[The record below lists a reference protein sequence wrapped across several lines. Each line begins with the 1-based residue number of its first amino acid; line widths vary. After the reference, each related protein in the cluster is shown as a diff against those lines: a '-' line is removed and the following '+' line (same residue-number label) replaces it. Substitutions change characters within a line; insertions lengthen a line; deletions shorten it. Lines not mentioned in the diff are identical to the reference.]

1 VVDKEQTDK
10 LREFY
15 RQLALD
21 PLEPDDPRYVPLYDD
36 DEDPVLALME
46 GVQFSPGESTQLL
59 SGYRGS
65 GKSTELRRLKQYLE
79 NDRYAVVLVD
89 IEDYLNTASPVDIV
103 DYLLALV
110 AAFEEASPGEPE
122 HKGLLT
128 RLTGILG
135 RVRVDEPTVSVPGSI
150 LEFKLSLKSSSA
162 FVDQLRKYLAG
173 SLGELVKAVREMM
186 AELVKAILTANA
198 NATEVVLLVDSGEHF
213 RGTLTTDADVQASV
227 ENLFFN
233 QADNL
238 QFRGLHVVYTVPPYL
253 KTRVGGA
260 AGKYRPGAPLQVIP
274 AVKVRNE
281 DGQENEDG
289 LAALRQIVE
298 VRGKW
303 REVLGEDGEQVRRI
317 SLASGGHLRDLI
329 RLLQEVIRR
338 SMRVDHLPAPERVV
352 TGAIDQIAREFL
364 PLADDDAL
372 ALWRVHNDHD
382 SPMES
387 IAGGLTTLS
396 RFLDTHLLLC
406 YRNGREWYDVHPL
419 IVDDAWTTSPLCRAD
434 CEHSIQRKSRDLMVA
449 VLRTRGSMCSAKTL
463 MTPSTFSTVPR
474 ISNAGWARATRRNRV
489 HAPRETITLIR
500 PVSSSRLMKM
510 VPWAVAGRWRWVTIP
525 PTVTRAR
532 SATSTRPAAV
542 TTPCSASAAR
552 TNSVG

>member
-1 VVDKEQTDK
+1 MADKGQTDK

-21 PLEPDDPRYVPLYDD
+21 PLEPGDPRYVPLYHPE
-36 DEDPVLALME
+36 EDPVLALME

-65 GKSTELRRLKQYLE
+65 GKSTELKRLKQYLE
-79 NDRYAVVLVD
+79 NDRYAVILVD
-89 IEDYLNTASPVDIV
+89 IEDYLNTAAPVDIV
-103 DYLLALV
+103 DFLLALV
-110 AAFEEASPGEPE
+110 AAFEEASAPGAK
-122 HKGLLT
+122 HKGLLS

-135 RVRVDEPTVSVPGSI
+135 RVRISEANVKVPGSI
-150 LEFKLSLKSSSA
+150 LELKLSLKSSPA
-162 FVDQLRKYLAG
+162 FVDQLRQYLAG
-173 SLGELVKAVREMM
+173 SLGELVKDVRELM
-186 AELVKAILTANA
+186 AELVKATLTAHPS
-198 NATEVVLLVDSGEHF
+198 ATEVVLLVDSAEHF

-238 QFRGLHVVYTVPPYL
+238 QFKNLHVVYTVPPYL

-260 AGKYRPGAPLQVIP
+260 AGKYRPGTPLQVIP
-274 AVKVRNE
+274 AVKVRGS
-281 DGQENEDG
+281 DGQEDE
-289 LAALRQIVE
+289 AALTALQVIVE
-298 VRGKW
+298 RRGDWKLL
-303 REVLGEDGEQVRRI
+303 LGDDGSQLRRI

-338 SMRVDHLPAPERVV
+338 SLRVEQLPTPERVV
-352 TGAIDQIAREFL
+352 SGAIDQIAREFL

-372 ALWRVHNDHD
+372 ALWRVHGDHD

-419 IVDDAWTTSPLCRAD
+419 IVEDVRSQAER
-434 CEHSIQRKSRDLMVA
+434 IRQR
-449 VLRTRGSMCSAKTL
+449 
-463 MTPSTFSTVPR
+463 
-474 ISNAGWARATRRNRV
+474 
-489 HAPRETITLIR
+489 
-500 PVSSSRLMKM
+500 
-510 VPWAVAGRWRWVTIP
+510 
-525 PTVTRAR
+525 R
-532 SATSTRPAAV
+532 SAERQG
-542 TTPCSASAAR
+542 
-552 TNSVG
+552 NDEG

>member
-1 VVDKEQTDK
+1 MVNKEQADI

-21 PLEPDDPRYVPLYDD
+21 PLEPGDPRYVPLYDS

-65 GKSTELRRLKQYLE
+65 GKSTELRRLKQYLGSE
-79 NDRYAVVLVD
+79 RYAVVLVD

-103 DYLLALV
+103 DFLLALV
-110 AAFEEASPGEPE
+110 AAFEESSPGKLKER
-122 HKGLLT
+122 GLLS
-128 RLTGILG
+128 RLKGILG
-135 RVRVDEPTVSVPGSI
+135 RVRIGEATVKVPGDI
-150 LEFKLSLKSSSA
+150 LELKLSLKSSPA
-162 FVDQLRKYLAG
+162 FVDQLRQHLAG
-173 SLGELVKAVREMM
+173 SLGELVKDVRELV
-186 AELVKAILTANA
+186 AELVKTTLIADAS
-198 NATEVVLLVDSGEHF
+198 ATEVVLLVDSGEHF
-213 RGTLTTDADVQASV
+213 RGTLTTDADVQSSV

-238 QFRGLHVVYTVPPYL
+238 QFKGLHIVYTVPPYL

-274 AVKVRNE
+274 AVKVRTE
-281 DGQENEDG
+281 DGQENEAG
-289 LAALRQIVE
+289 LAALQAIVDL
-298 VRGKW
+298 RGDWKAL
-303 REVLGEDGEQVRRI
+303 LGEDGAQLRRI

-338 SMRVDHLPAPERVV
+338 SLRVDQRPTPERIV

-419 IVDDAWTTSPLCRAD
+419 ILDDVGRQAER
-434 CEHSIQRKSRDLMVA
+434 IRQRR
-449 VLRTRGSMCSAKTL
+449 
-463 MTPSTFSTVPR
+463 
-474 ISNAGWARATRRNRV
+474 SNDD
-489 HAPRETITLIR
+489 R
-500 PVSSSRLMKM
+500 PNGES
-510 VPWAVAGRWRWVTIP
+510 
-525 PTVTRAR
+525 
-532 SATSTRPAAV
+532 
-542 TTPCSASAAR
+542 
-552 TNSVG
+552 